1 MQSRHCVSASPTT
14 NERTHTYLRNSSTER
29 RECKPGGQPHAP
41 RTFEHARRSELS
53 RDAPCGPLFAAPA
66 VSPARTATSLT
77 HSSAWQHQCGRK
89 DWHCHATL
97 HAGHCSPR
105 PRCRKQAQPRRSL
118 PRLHGN
124 INVGEWIGG
133 STFCARACAPLLST
147 DFARTYVRM
156 WGRRP
161 VGRRLK
167 QRDGGACVRTCGH
180 RPAQTSW
187 LGDSRRLTHRT
198 PRRSPVQATRRGRH
212 MREPPSSNQVAPS
225 QSETRAPHSDPN
237 IKTFACMLENEHNYA
252 RMKLAR
258 M

>member
-97 HAGHCSPR
+97 HAGHCSPP
-105 PRCRKQAQPRRSL
+105 PRCLRHAQPRHSL
-118 PRLHGN
+118 TRPHGN
-124 INVGEWIGG
+124 INVGGRIGTVTRRSMRATVRRALG
-133 STFCARACAPLLST
+133 VASKHSHVAHSLVCMATSMWENGLAAQLFAPERVRPFCP
-147 DFARTYVRM
+147 RTSH
-156 WGRRP
+156 
-161 VGRRLK
+161 
-167 QRDGGACVRTCGH
+167 VRTCACGVG
-180 RPAQTSW
+180 ALS
-187 LGDSRRLTHRT
+187 
-198 PRRSPVQATRRGRH
+198 
-212 MREPPSSNQVAPS
+212 VAG
-225 QSETRAPHSDPN
+225 
-237 IKTFACMLENEHNYA
+237 
-252 RMKLAR
+252 
-258 M
+258 